1 MRRITNMLERLIS
14 ISNKISNNCE
24 TNLTNDEAVE
34 LQKFFVDY
42 LIKEKSYDSLIEKIG
57 KQKYE
62 ELVKYTKKLNLDYY
76 AFKIFFSKETSAIE
90 KDLRKII
97 TSGVLTINHK
107 FLQEITKK
115 YGDRDFDF
123 KIGIELA
130 RGISNIF
137 YYCIDKNGDVDLL
150 KDIFVKQY
158 KIPEASFEII
168 SDLYVKNRIELKL
181 NYLVNQIGKLKK

>member
-1 MRRITNMLERLIS
+1 MLERLIS
-14 ISNKISNNCE
+14 ISNKISNNSE

-34 LQKFFVDY
+34 LQNFFVNY
-42 LIKEKSYDSLIEKIG
+42 LTKEKSYDSLIEKIG

-115 YGDRDFDF
+115 YGDSDLDF